1 MTAAS
6 GGGKIKNGFTLIELL
21 VVISIIAFLA
31 SAALVVLN
39 SARIKARD
47 AKRLADLKQ
56 IKTALDLYAQDNG
69 GSYPGNCGTYW
80 WIDDNNF
87 SGSSGY
93 PPCATS
99 GGLAPY
105 FSNICAVYGPNGGKG
120 ADGYAY
126 TLKSDGT
133 YKLGAK
139 FELSANQTTNFS
151 YGCSGQTN
159 VGAWY
164 ESH

>member
-1 MTAAS
+1 MT
-6 GGGKIKNGFTLIELL
+6 KQKGFTLIELL
-21 VVISIIAFLA
+21 VVIAIIGLLA
-31 SAALVVLN
+31 SIVMVSLN
-39 SARIKARD
+39 SARGKARD
-47 AKRLADLKQ
+47 AKRLADLRQ
-56 IKTALDLYAQDNG
+56 IKNALELYMQDNN
-69 GSYPGNCGTYW
+69 SYPGGCSTYW

-87 SGSSGY
+87 PGSSGF

-105 FSNICAVYGPNGGKG
+105 FSNICAIFGPNGGKG
-120 ADGYAY
+120 TDGYAY

-139 FELSANQTTNFS
+139 LELSANQGTAFS
-151 YGCSGQTN
+151 YGCSGQTT

-164 ESH
+164 ETK